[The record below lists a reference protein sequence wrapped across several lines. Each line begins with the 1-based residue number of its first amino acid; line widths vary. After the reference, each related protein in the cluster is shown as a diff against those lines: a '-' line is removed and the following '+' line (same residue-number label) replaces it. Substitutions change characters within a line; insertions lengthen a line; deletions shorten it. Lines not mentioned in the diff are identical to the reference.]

1 MKKATTYDLQA
12 ASAEGTILLINY
24 KDTWYGSGTVGDA
37 AEPVDTNSTAYTTGY
52 SEGWAAA
59 VAAIESGDY
68 VVSYS
73 AASGAA
79 FLLCGFAL
87 VKTFRKIT
95 SRRIVLASEEGS
107 AMPSPL
113 V

>member
-1 MKKATTYDLQA
+1 MEKATTYDLQA

-24 KDTWYGSGTVGDA
+24 KDTWYGNGTVGDA
-37 AEPVDTNSTAYTTGY
+37 AEPIDTNSTTYIAGY

-59 VAAIESGDY
+59 IAAIESGDY

-73 AASGAA
+73 AAGGAA

-87 VKTFRKIT
+87 VKAFRRMT
-95 SRRIVLASEEGS
+95 SRRIALASEEGS
-107 AMPSPL
+107 MAPSPL

>member
-1 MKKATTYDLQA
+1 MEKATTYDLQA

-24 KDTWYGSGTVGDA
+24 KDTWYGNGTVGDA
-37 AEPVDTNSTAYTTGY
+37 AEPIDTNSTTYIAGY

-59 VAAIESGDY
+59 IAAIESGDY

-73 AASGAA
+73 AAGGAA

-87 VKTFRKIT
+87 VKALRRMT
-95 SRRIVLASEEGS
+95 SRRIALASEEGS
-107 AMPSPL
+107 MAPSPL